1 MMATKHLLWAGLLIA
16 LPALGARQALAAPV
30 AAALSGNTAPVLTLI
45 AIAAFFILH
54 TGLNLN
60 LWRRGDEMIRR
71 VIVESGAMAFWIGQA
86 ALFGWAVA
94 ERLGVAPALTAWDI
108 LVVVMGLYL
117 ICSAVVG
124 LRRGLS

>member
-1 MMATKHLLWAGLLIA
+1 MRLQSVILVLSGLL
-16 LPALGARQALAAPV
+16 LAAPV
-30 AAALSGNTAPVLTLI
+30 AATLAGNVAPVLTLI
-45 AIAAFFILH
+45 AIAGVFVLH
-54 TGLNLN
+54 TALNLS